1 VDQPPGSRPDSPQA
15 DVRQSAVRHEV
26 RENFGALWGV
36 YGNILAAV
44 KHQPFCAQEV
54 LVKPFA
60 RVVWVVFA
68 AALFSC
74 STFLLQAQA
83 PANSPKHK
91 VVTASDL
98 PRFSYPMSLPP
109 STLLMADDDTFNSF
123 ALKVMHDVDSVLS
136 DYEIEDKATL
146 RRLYGLKLN
155 VQLLTNDNEGAL
167 ASLDMVRSLQEKPQ
181 AKATSG
187 MIDRPL
193 VQARIS
199 THSISGDAF
208 ERAFQANLQA
218 ALDAM
223 EWRVVQDR
231 VKQTKG
237 SFEVATPDLI
247 LASEKEGLDP
257 AASKSNTI
265 DLEGAG
271 TLIEDRS
278 FVRVIY
284 PVRQQ
289 ALTALTAF
297 VAAHNVHKPDIWAA
311 REVIL
316 TAQEKL
322 TPVRI
327 GIWDSGVDTALY
339 PHLLFSDPSPDGHSQ
354 HGLAYDMDG
363 KLYNG
368 DLQPLTP
375 EQKQAYPKVVELEQG
390 LSDIY
395 SNMDSPAATEAKKT
409 LASMPPDQLAHFMKQ
424 ANFLGQWM
432 HGTHVAGIATRGNPA
447 ARIVVA
453 QFYDSLAEIPFAP
466 TVEWANK
473 FKAAFQQIGDYFRA
487 NDVRV
492 VNMSWGDDVGEI
504 EQWLSK
510 TSAEKDPAVRK
521 QVATE
526 IYKVWR
532 EAIETAIRSAPHTL
546 FVCAAGNSNSDAG
559 FLGDVPASLHLPNLI
574 AVGAVDQAGEETSFT
589 SYGDTVQVDADG
601 FQVESYVPGGTRIK
615 MSGTSM
621 ASPNVANL
629 AAKLI
634 ALDPSLTPE
643 ETIALIKQGGNK
655 SADGRRNLI
664 DPKATIA
671 LLKERKIAKSS
682 K

>member
-1 VDQPPGSRPDSPQA
+1 VKPIARLVPA
-15 DVRQSAVRHEV
+15 A
-26 RENFGALWGV
+26 
-36 YGNILAAV
+36 LAAAILIC
-44 KHQPFCAQEV
+44 PA
-54 LVKPFA
+54 
-60 RVVWVVFA
+60 
-68 AALFSC
+68 
-74 STFLLQAQA
+74 FLLEAQA

-98 PRFSYPMSLPP
+98 PRFSYPVSVPP
-109 STLLMADDDTFNSF
+109 SSLLMADDATFNAF
-123 ALKVMHDVDSVLS
+123 ALKVAHDVDSVLS

-146 RRLYGLKLN
+146 RSLYGLKID
-155 VQLLTNDNEGAL
+155 VQLLTNDNQGAL
-167 ASLDMVRSLQEKPQ
+167 ASLNMLRSLQEKPQ

-193 VQARIS
+193 IEARIS
-199 THSISGDAF
+199 THSNSGEAF
-208 ERAFQANLQA
+208 LKAFQANLQA
-218 ALDAM
+218 VLDAM

-247 LASEKEGLDP
+247 VASEKEGLDP

-265 DLEGAG
+265 DLDAAES
-271 TLIEDRS
+271 LIGDRS
-278 FVRVIY
+278 FIKVIY
-284 PVRQQ
+284 PIRQQ
-289 ALTALTAF
+289 ALAALTTY
-297 VAAHNVHKPDIWAA
+297 VAAHNVHKPDIWEG
-311 REVIL
+311 REVTL
-316 TAQEKL
+316 AADQKL
-322 TPVRI
+322 TPVRV

-339 PHLLFSDPSPDGHSQ
+339 PHQLFIDPSPDGHSP
-354 HGLAYDMDG
+354 HGLAYDVHGD
-363 KLYNG
+363 LYNG

-375 EQKQAYPKVVELEQG
+375 EQKQAYPKVVALEQG
-390 LSDIY
+390 MSDVY
-395 SNMDSPAATEAKKT
+395 SGIDSPAATEAKKT
-409 LASMPPDQLAHFMKQ
+409 LASMPPDELAHFLKQ

-447 ARIVVA
+447 ARVVVA
-453 QFYDSLAEIPFAP
+453 QFYDSLPEIPFAP

-473 FKAAFQQIGDYFRA
+473 YKAAFQQIGDYFRT

-492 VNMSWGDDVGEI
+492 VNMSWGDDVSEF
-504 EQWLSK
+504 EQWLTK

-521 QVATE
+521 QEATE
-526 IYKVWR
+526 VYKIWR
-532 EAIETAIRSAPHTL
+532 EAIENAIRSAPHTL

-601 FQVESYVPGGTRIK
+601 FQVESYVPGGTRVK

-621 ASPNVANL
+621 ASPNVVNL

-643 ETIALIKQGGNK
+643 ETIALIKQGADK

-664 DPKATIA
+664 HPKATIA
-671 LLKERKIAKSS
+671 LLKERKMAGSS